1 MITVVTYAPMVTLL
15 GLVASA
21 LNVEMRGDV
30 GFLTV
35 LQLAGVRWEFCVGFG
50 WEFIGIYHD
59 LPSDNLLHSEE
70 NGQQLRQLVFFL
82 ARHLQGGAPSDVSWF
97 MNHIFV

>member
-1 MITVVTYAPMVTLL
+1 MRNPENPLIFLDKLRLNSVITVVTYAPMVTLL

-35 LQLAGVRWEFCVGFG
+35 LQLAGVREFGVGFG

-59 LPSDNLLHSEE
+59 LP
-70 NGQQLRQLVFFL
+70 
-82 ARHLQGGAPSDVSWF
+82 
-97 MNHIFV
+97 